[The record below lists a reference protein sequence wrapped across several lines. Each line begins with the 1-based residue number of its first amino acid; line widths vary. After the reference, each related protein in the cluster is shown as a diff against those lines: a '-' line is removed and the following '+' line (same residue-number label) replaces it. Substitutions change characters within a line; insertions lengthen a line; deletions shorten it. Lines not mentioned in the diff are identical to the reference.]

1 MKNSPIDSRGAGL
14 RNENLVLAIL
24 QKHGELSQSQL
35 CKRAGLSSS
44 TTSYIIGRLRD
55 KGLII
60 ETQGQSDRR
69 GAKPVIVSINPLG
82 RFAVGVEITPDH
94 IFMGIFNF
102 NCELIESVRVPLAD
116 DHSPENVAKLLEINA
131 RGLLS
136 KHAVTE
142 DKVAGIGIMLSGSI
156 SKDGIVQLSSPLG
169 WKAVPLKQMLQS
181 QFAAPISI
189 HTTRVRLLAENS
201 VEQDVTF
208 QNMLYL
214 NVGNGVSGHAVVDGR
229 LIHGSTNRSG
239 EVGHIVIDPQGPV
252 CGCGHKGCLEACVG
266 GPAIAKKI
274 RADIASGVATTLK
287 EQVTKDDSPETVA
300 LKWGKAVAAND
311 PYALRVR
318 NMIADY
324 LSKAAAIA
332 INCYDPEVVMLAGYV
347 CEQCQDFLIEQ
358 IQSRITT
365 DVFDNLA
372 SSITIIPAQAG
383 ELSLIL
389 GVATAVFQD
398 AMATF

>member
-14 RNENLVLAIL
+14 RNENLVLTIL

-35 CKRAGLSSS
+35 CRRAGLSSS

-60 ETQGQSDRR
+60 EKQGQSNQR

-94 IFMGIFNF
+94 IFMALFNF
-102 NCELIESVRVPLAD
+102 NCELIESVRVSLAD
-116 DHSPENVAKLLEINA
+116 DHSPENVAKLLEINV

-136 KHAVTE
+136 KHAVIE

-156 SKDGIVQLSSPLG
+156 SKDGVVQLSSPLG
-169 WKAVPLKQMLQS
+169 WKSVPLKQMLQA
-181 QFAAPISI
+181 QFTAPISI

-201 VEQDVTF
+201 TEHNMAF

-214 NVGNGVSGHAVVDGR
+214 NVGNGVSGHAIVDGH
-229 LIHGSTNRSG
+229 LIHGSTNNSG
-239 EVGHIVIDPQGPV
+239 EVGHIVVDPQGPL
-252 CGCGHKGCLEACVG
+252 CGCGHKGCLEAFIG

-274 RADIASGVATTLK
+274 RADIASGISTTLK
-287 EQVTKDDSPETVA
+287 KDIAKDDSPETV
-300 LKWGKAVAAND
+300 LLNWGKAIAAND
-311 PYALRVR
+311 AYALQLR
-318 NMIADY
+318 NTVGDY

-332 INCYDPEVVMLAGYV
+332 INCYDPQVVMLAGYV

-358 IQSRITT
+358 IQTRIAT

-372 SSITIIPAQAG
+372 RDIRIVPARAG
-383 ELSLIL
+383 EIALIL
-389 GVATAVFQD
+389 GVATAVLQE
-398 AMATF
+398 AM